1 MPRLKKALFL
11 FTIAC
16 IVIAVLD
23 SCHSRKKAAARAA
36 HRHQTTKGKTARPA
50 PPTRAAQLQ
59 RKASDPA
66 VLKQKYAKMLGVP
79 PAKITNLTLYRFI
92 DRWYGTHYRS
102 GGCDANGIDC
112 SGFVQKLYSEV
123 YGVDLVR
130 TAMDQFRKCR
140 FIKKPSDAV
149 EGDLV
154 FFSIRTKNISHVG
167 IYLAN
172 NRFVHA
178 STSGGVMISNLQE
191 EYWSRYYVSCGR
203 VPKG

>member
-1 MPRLKKALFL
+1 MRRMKKTIFL

-16 IVIAVLD
+16 IAIAVLV
-23 SCHSRKKAAARAA
+23 SCHSRKRAAARAA
-36 HRHQTTKGKTARPA
+36 HRHQITPSRPIRPA
-50 PPTRAAQLQ
+50 HAGKSPQPQ
-59 RKASDPA
+59 RKAIDPT

-79 PAKITNLTLYRFI
+79 PARITNLTLYRFI

-154 FFSIRTKNISHVG
+154 FFSIHTKGISHVG
-167 IYLAN
+167 IYLTN
-172 NRFVHA
+172 NHFVHA
-178 STSGGVMISNLQE
+178 STSGGVMISSLQE
-191 EYWSRYYVSCGR
+191 AYWSKYYVSCGR
-203 VPKG
+203 VPRG